1 MNRTSPS
8 IQTLPLVPLPGG
20 VALPDMV
27 LTIALESPAAREALD
42 AAGDGSV
49 LLVPKLDDRYATVG
63 VIGAIASRGT
73 LPDGTD
79 AVTIHAGRRAR
90 LGAAAATGHPG
101 LWIEAEV
108 IENETSPDTSGLA
121 TRYRAVAAEL
131 LEHVGGR
138 RLASALAGVTDPSQ
152 LADSI
157 GHWPDLSLEQR
168 VQLLETTA
176 VDDRLILATE
186 WATAALAE
194 LELRQQVRSDVTEG
208 LEQEQREAMLR
219 RQLTA
224 IRKELGDD
232 EAGDQFQQQLDAL
245 GEVMPSAIRETVQKE
260 LDRLDRTGDQGTEGS
275 WIRTWLEAVF
285 ELPWGCLLYTSDAAD
300 DRPRV

>member
-8 IQTLPLVPLPGG
+8 LQTLPLVPLPGG

-27 LTIALESPAAREALD
+27 LTIALESAAARKAID
-42 AAGDGSV
+42 AAGEGPV

-63 VIGAIASRGT
+63 VIGSIASRGK

-90 LGAAAATGHPG
+90 LGAATTTEHPG

-108 IENETSPDTSGLA
+108 IEHEATAVTPDLA
-121 TRYRAVAAEL
+121 ARYRAVAAEL

-157 GHWPDLSLEQR
+157 GHWPDLSLERR

-176 VDDRLILATE
+176 VDDRLTLATE
-186 WATAALAE
+186 WASEALAE

-208 LEQEQREAMLR
+208 LEQEQR
-219 RQLTA
+219 
-224 IRKELGDD
+224 
-232 EAGDQFQQQLDAL
+232 
-245 GEVMPSAIRETVQKE
+245 
-260 LDRLDRTGDQGTEGS
+260 
-275 WIRTWLEAVF
+275 
-285 ELPWGCLLYTSDAAD
+285 DAAPPA
-300 DRPRV
+300 RRNPQGAG